1 MVLHAV
7 VGQSGVGGPL
17 ELHQCGSDDAV
28 LPFATSRPRSW
39 NDEPV
44 GSRMS
49 SMIMKVV
56 RHSQQF
62 ADVTPKAHLKYD
74 TNQYTTGE
82 V

>member
-1 MVLHAV
+1 
-7 VGQSGVGGPL
+7 
-17 ELHQCGSDDAV
+17 
-28 LPFATSRPRSW
+28 
-39 NDEPV
+39 
-44 GSRMS
+44 
-49 SMIMKVV
+49 MKVV